1 MCCVYHC
8 VCPVSV
14 GFVLFST
21 AINLLAC
28 RRTDP
33 PVHKIILLGLC
44 GLLRMQLS
52 ETLPLRAANQGL
64 FRPPF
69 FGPQMPLLFK
79 MKTKIHVII
88 CVQLGKQ
95 SGGVFLQSPHLFKA
109 SLVFGAYIESE
120 ISLHV
125 DLVMRPF

>member
-1 MCCVYHC
+1 M
-8 VCPVSV
+8 

-28 RRTDP
+28 RRADP
-33 PVHKIILLGLC
+33 PVQKIILLGLC

-69 FGPQMPLLFK
+69 FFFFSFSFGPQMPLLFK

-88 CVQLGKQ
+88 CVQLRKQ
-95 SGGVFLQSPHLFKA
+95 AGGVFLQSPHLFKA
-109 SLVFGAYIESE
+109 RLVFGAYTESVLCML
-120 ISLHV
+120 I
-125 DLVMRPF
+125 